1 MKLSIEKNIHEKFP
15 LSNAH
20 IWSNFCQRPQFAIY
34 KKLSLDEHIETIWK
48 KYKYF
53 QYVYQN

>member
-20 IWSNFCQRPQFAIY
+20 IWSNFFQRPQFAIY
-34 KKLSLDEHIETIWK
+34 KKLNFDEHIETIWK
-48 KYKYF
+48 K
-53 QYVYQN
+53 